1 MITSRCWIW
10 SILPERYFLNTP
22 TIIAIAVSLAL
33 DAFAV
38 SLVAGATIRPIT
50 YRHDFRLAWHFGLFQ
65 FMMPIIGWLVGNT
78 MFGYLEALDHWI
90 AFGLLTAI
98 GGKMIWESFQEIQE
112 YTKDITR
119 GWTLIGLSLAT
130 SIDALAIG
138 LTLSAIQ
145 VRIWYPSVVIGV
157 VALLFSV
164 AGIYLGHKTG
174 KLLGKNFE
182 LLGGV
187 ILIAIGIR
195 ILISHLN

>member
-1 MITSRCWIW
+1 M
-10 SILPERYFLNTP
+10 NTP

-50 YRHDFRLAWHFGLFQ
+50 YRHVFRLAWHFGLFQ

-78 MFGYLEALDHWI
+78 MFGYLEAIDHWI

-98 GGKMIWESFQEIQE
+98 GGKMIWESFQEIQA

-164 AGIYLGHKTG
+164 AGIYLGRKTG
-174 KLLGKNFE
+174 KLLGKKFE

-195 ILISHLN
+195 ILISHLI

>member
-1 MITSRCWIW
+1 MTDSHSFIYVCVVN
-10 SILPERYFLNTP
+10 SIY
-22 TIIAIAVSLAL
+22 IIAIAVSLAL

-50 YRHDFRLAWHFGLFQ
+50 YRHVFRLAWHFGLFQ

-78 MFGYLEALDHWI
+78 MFGYLEAIDHWI

-98 GGKMIWESFQEIQE
+98 GGKMIRESFQEIQE

-119 GWTLIGLSLAT
+119 GWTLIGLALAT

-164 AGIYLGHKTG
+164 AGIFLGRKTG
-174 KLLGKNFE
+174 KLLGKKFE

-187 ILIAIGIR
+187 ILIAIGVK

>member
-1 MITSRCWIW
+1 MTDSRSFIYVCVVN
-10 SILPERYFLNTP
+10 SIS
-22 TIIAIAVSLAL
+22 IIAIAVSLAL

-38 SLVAGATIRPIT
+38 SLVAGATIRSIT
-50 YRHDFRLAWHFGLFQ
+50 YRHVFRLAWHFGLFQ

-78 MFGYLEALDHWI
+78 MFGYLEAIDHWI

-98 GGKMIWESFQEIQE
+98 GGKMIRESFQEIQE
-112 YTKDITR
+112 FTKDITR

-145 VRIWYPSVVIGV
+145 VRIWYPSVIIGV

-164 AGIYLGHKTG
+164 AGIFLGRKTG
-174 KLLGKNFE
+174 KLLGKKFE

-187 ILIAIGIR
+187 ILIAIGIK

>member
-10 SILPERYFLNTP
+10 SILLEPYFLNTP

-50 YRHDFRLAWHFGLFQ
+50 YRHVFRLAWHFGLFQ

-78 MFGYLEALDHWI
+78 MFGYLEAIDHWI

-98 GGKMIWESFQEIQE
+98 GGKMIRESFQEIQA

-164 AGIYLGHKTG
+164 AGIFFGRKTG
-174 KLLGKNFE
+174 KLLGKKFE

-187 ILIAIGIR
+187 ILIAIGIK
-195 ILISHLN
+195 ILISHLT

>member
-1 MITSRCWIW
+1 M
-10 SILPERYFLNTP
+10 NTP

-50 YRHDFRLAWHFGLFQ
+50 YRHVFRLAWHFGLFQ

-78 MFGYLEALDHWI
+78 MFGYLEAIDHWI

-98 GGKMIWESFQEIQE
+98 GGKMIWESFQEIQA

-119 GWTLIGLSLAT
+119 GWTLIGLALAT

-145 VRIWYPSVVIGV
+145 VRIWYPSVIIGV

-164 AGIYLGHKTG
+164 AGIYLGRKTG
-174 KLLGKNFE
+174 KLLGKKFE

-187 ILIAIGIR
+187 ILIAIGIK
-195 ILISHLN
+195 ILINHLT

>member
-1 MITSRCWIW
+1 MTDSRSFIYVYVVN
-10 SILPERYFLNTP
+10 SIS
-22 TIIAIAVSLAL
+22 IIAIAISLAL

-50 YRHDFRLAWHFGLFQ
+50 YRHVFRLAWHFGLFQ

-78 MFGYLEALDHWI
+78 MFGYLEAIDHWI

-98 GGKMIWESFQEIQE
+98 GGKMIRESFQEIRA

-164 AGIYLGHKTG
+164 AGIILGRKTG
-174 KLLGKNFE
+174 KLLGKKFE
-182 LLGGV
+182 LIGGG
-187 ILIAIGIR
+187 ILIGIGFK
-195 ILISHLN
+195 ILVSHLTG